1 MAYHMADEKIYI
13 LTIIHF
19 EPKFNGFTEDE
30 QIYEGTFEQLKEY
43 FHEYILDGFGKSSIK
58 GNKSINIEPKN
69 MRELCNSIKK
79 SSYNLNDYGLMDSVK
94 YIKKN

>member
-1 MAYHMADEKIYI
+1 MDEKIYT

-30 QIYEGTFEQLKEY
+30 QVYQGTFEQLKEY
-43 FHEYILDGFGKSSIK
+43 FNEYILDGFVKSSEK
-58 GNKSINIEPKN
+58 GNKKINTEPKN
-69 MRELCNSIKK
+69 MKELCSSIKK

-94 YIKKN
+94 YEKFIK